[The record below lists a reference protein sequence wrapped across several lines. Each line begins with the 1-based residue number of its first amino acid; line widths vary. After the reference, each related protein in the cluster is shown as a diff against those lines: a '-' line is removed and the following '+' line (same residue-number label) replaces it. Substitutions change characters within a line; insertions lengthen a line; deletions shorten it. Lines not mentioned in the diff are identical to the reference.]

1 MRSANQLIKE
11 FNALLDAQIDRA
23 SLDDNCIIRSNVL
36 FALKTRLDAIMAAPD
51 APWTF
56 KDRFEKLAE
65 ETTLIDQTRL
75 VAYIRERGRSLAKLR
90 EGIAKMTEEEM
101 RADEE
106 RMIELADEIY
116 DD

>member
-1 MRSANQLIKE
+1 MRSTKQLIKE
-11 FNALLDAQIDRA
+11 FDALLDAQIDRA
-23 SLDDNCIIRSNVL
+23 AKDDSCIIRSNVL

-51 APWTF
+51 TPWTF

-65 ETTLIDQTRL
+65 ETTLFDDSRL
-75 VAYIRERGRSLAKLR
+75 IAYIRERGRSLAKLR